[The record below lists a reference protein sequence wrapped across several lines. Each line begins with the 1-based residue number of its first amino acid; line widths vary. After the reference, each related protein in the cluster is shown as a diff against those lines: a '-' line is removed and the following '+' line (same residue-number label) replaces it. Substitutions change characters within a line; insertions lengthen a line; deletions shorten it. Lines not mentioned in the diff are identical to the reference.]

1 MPEVNQYSSA
11 KPLLGSLAT
20 WIPDTTE
27 QMRLGAY
34 ALYEAI
40 YWCVPDT
47 FKLVSRGA
55 EDRPIY
61 VPAGRVIVET
71 LQRYM
76 ANDMTII
83 ADPIFGTPND
93 QALAT
98 QVMTDLV
105 RRERLY
111 SKFNMN
117 KRYGIMRGDWLWHI
131 YADPARPPGSK
142 ISVFPID
149 PSSVFKITNPDNV
162 DEVIGYYI
170 AEQQMVGDKVYIR
183 RQSYLKTT
191 GTGGPSTIDY
201 ADALFEVD
209 KWFSL
214 EDSPINVP
222 NGPELNAALTLPGP
236 IDSLPIYHIPNFNEP
251 NALWGSSEMRGLE
264 RIMAAVNQSISDE
277 EIALALEGLGVYTTD
292 SGTPVNEAGEE
303 VPWNLGPGRV
313 VELPDGKSMNRVAG
327 LSSVTPYQDH
337 LSYLHKM
344 LDEAAS
350 MSAVAKGSVDVQV
363 AESGVALQLELAPLL
378 SRAAEREQIV
388 TDVMTN
394 MLYDLAKWYIAYEGT
409 AFNSLLEVSR
419 WIPKYG
425 TKVPVNVAKQVEELL
440 TLATAKP
447 QIVSMSYVRNKL
459 RTLGYDDMPDETT
472 MAAEILAETQ
482 ATAQITADVTGARVD
497 EELTAELNGQ
507 AALASQN

>member
-1 MPEVNQYSSA
+1 MPDVNQYSSA

-20 WIPDTTE
+20 WIPDVLE
-27 QMRLGAY
+27 QQRLGTY

-55 EDRPIY
+55 EDRPVY

-71 LQRYM
+71 LHRYM

-83 ADPIFGTPND
+83 ADPLFGTPND

-98 QVMTDLV
+98 QVMTDLA

-142 ISVFPID
+142 ISIFPID

-162 DEVIGYYI
+162 DEVIGYFI

-183 RQSYLKTT
+183 RQAYLKQTM
-191 GTGGPSTIDY
+191 TGGPSAIDY
-201 ADALFEVD
+201 TDALFEVD
-209 KWFSL
+209 KWYSVD
-214 EDSPINVP
+214 DSPVNVQ
-222 NGPELNAALTLPGP
+222 NGPELNPPLTLPGP
-236 IDSLPIYHIPNFNEP
+236 IDSLPLYHIPNFNEP
-251 NALWGSSEMRGLE
+251 NTLWGSSEMRGLE
-264 RIMAAVNQSISDE
+264 RIMAAINQSISDE
-277 EIALALEGLGVYTTD
+277 ELALALEGLGVYATD
-292 SGTPVNEAGEE
+292 SGTPVDDTGEE

-313 VELPDGKSMNRVAG
+313 VELPDGKKLDRVAG

-337 LSYLHKM
+337 VDYLHRQ
-344 LDEAAS
+344 LNEATA
-350 MSAVAKGSVDVQV
+350 MSAVAKGSVDVQI

-378 SRAAEREQIV
+378 ARAAEREQIV

-394 MLYDLAKWYIAYEGT
+394 LLYDLSKWYIAYEGT
-409 AFNSLLEVSR
+409 AFNSLLEASR
-419 WIPKYG
+419 WVPKYG
-425 TKVPVNVAKQVEELL
+425 PKIPVNTTQAVEELL
-440 TLATAKP
+440 SIAAAKP
-447 QIVSMSYVRNKL
+447 QIVSMSYVRNRL
-459 RTLGYDDMPDETT
+459 RKLGYEDMPDETT
-472 MAAEILAETQ
+472 MAAEIISETQ
-482 ATAQITADVTGARVD
+482 TTAQITADITGARVD
-497 EELTAELNGQ
+497 GDISAELNGQ
-507 AALASQN
+507 AVLASQN